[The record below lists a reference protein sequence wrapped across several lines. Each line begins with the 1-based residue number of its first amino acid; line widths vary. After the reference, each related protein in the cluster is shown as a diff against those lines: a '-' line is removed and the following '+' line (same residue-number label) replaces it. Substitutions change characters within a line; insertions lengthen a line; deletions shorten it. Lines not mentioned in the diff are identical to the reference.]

1 MCTFS
6 LQYCVGKSCKTQV
19 RDNFGAK
26 DLLDLKIPNIPLAE
40 QDNMMD
46 LINQKLNSISE
57 TKLKIIEENK
67 DITNI
72 LNNF

>member
-1 MCTFS
+1 MKYQIEVLAS
-6 LQYCVGKSCKTQV
+6 GSV

-46 LINQKLNSISE
+46 LINQKLNSIS
-57 TKLKIIEENK
+57 KPN
-67 DITNI
+67 
-72 LNNF
+72 

>member
-1 MCTFS
+1 MKYQIEVLAS
-6 LQYCVGKSCKTQV
+6 GSV